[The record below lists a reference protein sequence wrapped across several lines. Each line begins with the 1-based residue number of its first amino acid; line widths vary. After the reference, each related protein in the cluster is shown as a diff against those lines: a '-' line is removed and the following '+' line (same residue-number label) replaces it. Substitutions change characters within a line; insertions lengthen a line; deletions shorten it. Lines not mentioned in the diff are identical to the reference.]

1 MHLLPQ
7 WDEFL
12 LGYKSRDVTLPPEHF
27 AEVVPGRNMVFKPT
41 LVIDGQVAGTWR
53 RVQKRAHVV
62 VEVTPFAELPARR
75 WREVESAAAGYGA
88 FLGTEAEVVRL
99 GPARGSG

>member
-1 MHLLPQ
+1 MREEVDGQTWLVHVDACEAPDSPGGVHLLPQ

-53 RVQKRAHVV
+53 KVQKRAHVI
-62 VEVTPFAELPARR
+62 VEVKPFA
-75 WREVESAAAGYGA
+75 AA
-88 FLGTEAEVVRL
+88 
-99 GPARGSG
+99 PGSSVG